1 MMILKKIQKNPK
13 KISKKNLY
21 LKKAQSKIL
30 TLINCIIK
38 RKMIKTIL
46 KKLKNMNKKI
56 ILI

>member
-1 MMILKKIQKNPK
+1 MILKKIQKNPK
-13 KISKKNLY
+13 KISKENLC

-30 TLINCIIK
+30 TLIKCIIK

>member
-1 MMILKKIQKNPK
+1 MILKKIQKNPK
-13 KISKKNLY
+13 KISKENIC

>member
-1 MMILKKIQKNPK
+1 MILKKIQKNPK
-13 KISKKNLY
+13 KISKKNLC
-21 LKKAQSKIL
+21 LNKAQSKIL
-30 TLINCIIK
+30 TIIKCIIK